1 MSWFFKPKYGLK
13 APDKQSQKA
22 EGLWTK
28 CLKCNEIIYNR
39 EWEENL
45 RVCPKCD
52 YHYRLSS
59 KERIQLIIDPETFQE
74 HDRELSSSNPLNF
87 QNVAESYET
96 KLKAT
101 KEKTNL
107 EDAIVTGTGLIHGI
121 KVELCVMDFSF
132 FGGSLG
138 TVMGEKIVRSTN
150 RAMKQKSPLIII
162 SCSGGARMQEGVFSL
177 MQMAKTCSALAKL
190 ADEKI
195 LYISVMVD
203 PTLGGVTASFA
214 SIGDINIAEP
224 NALIGFAGPRVIE
237 QTIKQKLP
245 EGFQRSEF
253 LLDHGFIDFI
263 AHRKE
268 LKNKLYQLIHFFS

>member
-1 MSWFFKPKYGLK
+1 MAWFFKPKYGLK

-28 CLKCNEIIYNR
+28 CLQCNEIIYNR
-39 EWEENL
+39 EWEANL

-59 KERIQLIIDPETFQE
+59 LERIQLIIDPETFQE
-74 HDRELSSSNPLNF
+74 KDADLASSNPLQFKDAN
-87 QNVAESYET
+87 ESYEG
-96 KLKAT
+96 KLQKT

-107 EDAIVTGTGLIHGI
+107 KDSIISGTGEIHGI
-121 KVELCVMDFSF
+121 KVEICVMDFTF

-138 TVMGEKIVRSTN
+138 TVMGEKILRSIN
-150 RAMKQKSPLIII
+150 RAIKHKTPLIIV

-177 MQMAKTCSALAKL
+177 MQMAKTCSGLARL
-190 ADEKI
+190 SEERI
-195 LYISVMVD
+195 LFISVLAD

-245 EGFQRSEF
+245 SGFQRSEF
-253 LLDHGFIDFI
+253 LLDHGFIDLI

-268 LKNKLYQLIHFFS
+268 LKSKLYQLIHFFS